1 MCRGCI
7 PLLLFG
13 LWLVASISGR
23 LCFFLEPTPHK
34 TESEAI
40 VNGSGSLDWA
50 LRSRERQGD
59 GRSKDWPSAQAG
71 SRRQQYRA
79 TYCDSSTTHKGHR
92 PTQPSKT
99 ITSQPLPLSWSKQ
112 PESLLCPNVI
122 ACAHRLTLTP
132 HPSRMLP
139 ILGPTKAT
147 RYWQGLPV
155 IVALFGF
162 GLAPSIP
169 RLTSHCHSFWTCT
182 SEVVLS
188 RSPSQWLA
196 RRS

>member
-1 MCRGCI
+1 M
-7 PLLLFG
+7 LFG
-13 LWLVASISGR
+13 LCLLASISGR

-99 ITSQPLPLSWSKQ
+99 ITSQPLPLSCLGGNETSPLMEQATRISSLSKRNCLRPQ
-112 PESLLCPNVI
+112 AYSHTSPISH
-122 ACAHRLTLTP
+122 AAHPGTHQGNQILAGP
-132 HPSRMLP
+132 PSDCGFVW
-139 ILGPTKAT
+139 IWLGPLDPPASRRIAT
-147 RYWQGLPV
+147 
-155 IVALFGF
+155 
-162 GLAPSIP
+162 
-169 RLTSHCHSFWTCT
+169 
-182 SEVVLS
+182 LS
-188 RSPSQWLA
+188 GPAQVK
-196 RRS
+196 